1 MSVSWTTREQ
11 DSVTAAVAGGAVL
24 CAATAIAGVVAPI
37 SWLLFAVVAV
47 VAIVSTGI
55 LLRTLQVPAPLVAAL
70 QFIVLVFLITAVF
83 SRRGVLMIL
92 PGPEAVEDL
101 QTLLFQAAG
110 EVRVGIPPIETTA
123 AITAVLVAALG
134 LVAILV
140 DLLAVSAKAPA
151 AAGLVLL
158 TVFAVPASLA
168 PELLPWWTFV
178 LGAVGFATLLAVDGR
193 LKALGWRRAGG
204 AGSGRTEPGRSPM
217 VAITAAA
224 AALALGAGSTLTFIG
239 TDGRIPGTGGV
250 TQGIGFQP
258 FTSLR
263 GQLNQN
269 DVELFRVRGLEQPRY
284 LRLFTLDQYV
294 AGEGWEMGPLQ
305 DGGPAEGA
313 LPLPVGTP
321 VPSEVVSVEIEP
333 TNFEDPWL
341 PVYGMPTALRGVDE
355 SWRYDERSGTVYGDR
370 QIAEP
375 YSVET
380 SLSTPDFAELQ
391 AAPAPVD
398 VDPRYLD
405 TEGIPAEVIDL
416 AAEITADA
424 PTAADRAKALNDFF
438 TDPENGFTYS
448 LETEQGSHSD
458 ALSDFVLESRTGYCE
473 QFSSAMAALLRTV
486 GVPSRVALGFTGGY
500 NAGEYRVIGTRE
512 AHAWVEA
519 YFQGVGW
526 VTFEP
531 TPSDGRMITPS
542 YLNEDL
548 SEERPDSPTPTEDTA
563 PTDPDTTT
571 TSASDDSATTD
582 SSLGTGSTPRK
593 GAPPAA
599 LWIWSAVML
608 SAATAAA
615 VLLWRRGRAAAP
627 GGAGRAGPP
636 DADGRAALRAI
647 QLACGLA
654 VVLPWLWWLALPVGT
669 AEWWWVPLAPLAA
682 LCGLSGPAFVRSRQ
696 RTARFRVISALG
708 PGAASAA
715 WRELLAEAGD
725 RGADVGPS
733 ETARTTAS
741 RLIRQFSLDPQG
753 AQAIGA
759 LVSEVERAWY
769 GRATA
774 VDPALPAAMHTVT
787 RSLRQSSPMSWT
799 ARLLPRSVLR
809 PRGRTGQA

>member
-1 MSVSWTTREQ
+1 MSVSWTAREQ
-11 DSVTAAVAGGAVL
+11 DSATAAVAGGAVI
-24 CAATAIAGVVAPI
+24 CAATAIAGVVAPM

-47 VAIVSTGI
+47 VAIVSAGI
-55 LLRTLQVPAPLVAAL
+55 LLRTLQVPAPLVVAC

-83 SRRGVLMIL
+83 SRQGVLMVL
-92 PGPEAVEDL
+92 PGPEAVDDL
-101 QTLLFQAAG
+101 QSLLMQATS
-110 EVRVGIPPIETTA
+110 EVRIGIPPIETTA

-140 DLLAVSAKAPA
+140 DLLAVSVKAPA

-168 PELLPWWTFV
+168 PEMLPWWTFV

-204 AGSGRTEPGRSPM
+204 SGSGRTEPGRSPM

-224 AALALGAGSTLTFIG
+224 AVLALGMGSTLTFIG
-239 TDGRIPGTGGV
+239 TDGRLPGTGGG

-263 GQLNQN
+263 GQLNQS
-269 DVELFRVRGLEQPRY
+269 DVELFRVRGLEDPRY

-321 VPSEVVSVEIEP
+321 IPSDITSVQIEP

-341 PVYGMPTALRGVDE
+341 PVYGTPTALRGVDD

-375 YSVET
+375 YTVET
-380 SLSTPDFAELQ
+380 SLATPSFAELQ
-391 AAPAPVD
+391 AAPDPVD
-398 VDPRYLD
+398 VDPVYLNI
-405 TEGIPAEVIDL
+405 EGIPDEVIAL
-416 AAEITADA
+416 AGEITAGA

-438 TDPENGFTYS
+438 TEPENGFTYS

-458 ALSDFVLESRTGYCE
+458 ALSDFLLDSRTGYCE

-519 YFQGVGW
+519 YFQDIGW

-531 TPSDGRMITPS
+531 TPSDGRMITPN

-548 SEERPDSPTPTEDTA
+548 PDQVDTPTPTEDTA
-563 PTDPDTTT
+563 PAETTT
-571 TSASDDSATTD
+571 TSTSTTD
-582 SSLGTGSTPRK
+582 DATSQDLSLGGGATPSK
-593 GAPPAA
+593 GAPPGA
-599 LWIWSAVML
+599 LWIW
-608 SAATAAA
+608 TAAA
-615 VLLWRRGRAAAP
+615 LLAMLGAAVLSWLGGRSVP
-627 GGAGRAGPP
+627 SGRTGRAGPP
-636 DADGRAALRAI
+636 DADGTLR
-647 QLACGLA
+647 LRMLLLA
-654 VVLPWLWWLALPVGT
+654 VALAAALPWLWWLLLPAGP
-669 AEWWWVPLAPLAA
+669 AGWWWLPLVPLAAV
-682 LCGLSGPAFVRSRQ
+682 CGLLGPSFLRSRQ
-696 RTARFRVISALG
+696 RTARFRTISALG

-725 RGADVGPS
+725 RGTDVSPS
-733 ETARTTAS
+733 ETVRTTAG
-741 RLIRQFSLDPQG
+741 RLIRQFSLDPRG
-753 AQAIGA
+753 AHALGT
-759 LVSEVERAWY
+759 LVSEVERDWY
-769 GRATA
+769 GQAGQ
-774 VDPALPAAMHTVT
+774 VDPTLPAAMHTVAQ
-787 RSLRQSSPMSWT
+787 SLRQTAPMSWT

-809 PRGRTGQA
+809 PRTGRA